1 MVALDHISLWSGR
14 NAIYL
19 MNSIWLFFKVTT
31 MKLIYALMVVCYLM
45 LSGCSS
51 IHTSRSAISN
61 GIFYGDPKLS
71 LGGNLELLAGND
83 EVESKNND
91 DLLNSTDV
99 HFIKESAK
107 YTTSGSSDIYRA
119 SSLALTAKYIGNL
132 AAVSEFLSNP
142 ADYPVS
148 GNVVLIKLNDSDNPK
163 SPEMLQLAFKEMT
176 NEKSA
181 LIKNI
186 RCENEDDVLS
196 CKNNDSNVGTMR
208 FSTIVDFEF
217 VKKINP
223 KAPPGKYAA
232 FGFEEAVWTTTHLKE
247 SDYKA
252 GNANVV
258 IFSANKFWYTVDSN
272 GSDFSTMFTY
282 RVTERNAENLKTAVY
297 IHGDEFKDKKIA
309 ELR

>member
-1 MVALDHISLWSGR
+1 MNYFIFLWS
-14 NAIYL
+14 NKVKPIYTL
-19 MNSIWLFFKVTT
+19 
-31 MKLIYALMVVCYLM
+31 ALMCSLIV
-45 LSGCSS
+45 SGCSS
-51 IHTSRSAISN
+51 IHTSKSAISN

-71 LGGNLELLAGND
+71 LAGNLELLAGND

-132 AAVSEFLSNP
+132 AAVTEFLSNP
-142 ADYPVS
+142 ADYPVV
-148 GNVVLIKLNDSDNPK
+148 GNVVLIKLNDGDNPK
-163 SPEMLQLAFKEMT
+163 NPDMLRLAFKEMT

-181 LIKNI
+181 LIKKI

-223 KAPPGKYAA
+223 TAQPGKYAA
-232 FGFEEAVWTTTHLKE
+232 FGFEEAVWTTTHLKD

-252 GNANVV
+252 GNSNVV
-258 IFSANKFWYTVDSN
+258 IFSANKFWYTLDADGSN
-272 GSDFSTMFTY
+272 FSTMFTY

>member
-1 MVALDHISLWSGR
+1 MNYFIFLWS
-14 NAIYL
+14 NKMKPIYTL
-19 MNSIWLFFKVTT
+19 
-31 MKLIYALMVVCYLM
+31 ALMCSLIV
-45 LSGCSS
+45 SGCSS
-51 IHTSRSAISN
+51 IHTSKSAISN

-132 AAVSEFLSNP
+132 AAVTEFLSNP
-142 ADYPVS
+142 ADYPVV
-148 GNVVLIKLNDSDNPK
+148 GNVILIKLNDGENPK
-163 SPEMLQLAFKEMT
+163 NPDMLRLAFKEMT

-186 RCENEDDVLS
+186 KCENEDGALI
-196 CKNNDSNVGTMR
+196 CKNNNSNVGTMR
-208 FSTIVDFEF
+208 FSAIVDFEF

-223 KAPPGKYAA
+223 TAQPGKYAA
-232 FGFEEAVWTTTHLKE
+232 FGFEEAVWTTTHLKD

-252 GNANVV
+252 GNSNVV
-258 IFSANKFWYTVDSN
+258 IFSANKFWYALDADGSN
-272 GSDFSTMFTY
+272 FSTMFTY

>member
-1 MVALDHISLWSGR
+1 M
-14 NAIYL
+14 
-19 MNSIWLFFKVTT
+19 
-31 MKLIYALMVVCYLM
+31 
-45 LSGCSS
+45 
-51 IHTSRSAISN
+51 SN
-61 GIFYGDPKLS
+61 EIFHGDPKLS

-132 AAVSEFLSNP
+132 ATVTEFLSNP
-142 ADYPVS
+142 ADYPAV
-148 GNVVLIKLNDSDNPK
+148 GNVILIKLNDSENPK
-163 SPEMLQLAFKEMT
+163 NPDMLRLAFKEMT

-186 RCENEDDVLS
+186 KCENEDGTLI
-196 CKNNDSNVGTMR
+196 CKNNNSDVGTMR
-208 FSTIVDFEF
+208 FSAIVDFEF

-223 KAPPGKYAA
+223 TAQPGKYAA

-252 GNANVV
+252 GNSNVI
-258 IFSANKFWYTVDSN
+258 IFSANKFWYTLDADGSN
-272 GSDFSTMFTY
+272 FSTMFTY

>member
-1 MVALDHISLWSGR
+1 MNYFVFLWS
-14 NAIYL
+14 NKVKPIYTL
-19 MNSIWLFFKVTT
+19 
-31 MKLIYALMVVCYLM
+31 ALMCSLIV
-45 LSGCSS
+45 SGCSS
-51 IHTSRSAISN
+51 IHTSKSAISN

-91 DLLNSTDV
+91 NLLNSTDV

-132 AAVSEFLSNP
+132 AAVTEFLSNP
-142 ADYPVS
+142 ADYPVV
-148 GNVVLIKLNDSDNPK
+148 GNVILIKLNDGENPK
-163 SPEMLQLAFKEMT
+163 NPDMLRLAFKEMT

-186 RCENEDDVLS
+186 KCENEDGALI
-196 CKNNDSNVGTMR
+196 CKNNNSDVGTMR
-208 FSTIVDFEF
+208 FSAIVDFEF

-223 KAPPGKYAA
+223 TAQPGKYAA
-232 FGFEEAVWTTTHLKE
+232 FGFEEAVWTTTHLKD

-252 GNANVV
+252 GNSNVV
-258 IFSANKFWYTVDSN
+258 IFSANKFWYALDADGSN
-272 GSDFSTMFTY
+272 FSTMFTY